1 MAKEDHNRFK
11 RSLNDGE
18 TLLYSQ
24 KNYNKPRDEE
34 ALKKKIKYKFKQSDD
49 RARKRQG
56 DAGPP
61 GGLNDVFSTIVVNL
75 GVFHE
80 EDEEEEEE
88 LEEESEDEE
97 SDDES
102 VEEGVLFAAS
112 N

>member
-1 MAKEDHNRFK
+1 MAEEDHNRFK
-11 RSLNDGE
+11 SNKKWIEWKSLNDGE

-34 ALKKKIKYKFKQSDD
+34 ALKKKIKDKIKQRDD

-56 DAGPP
+56 DAGPL
-61 GGLNDVFSTIVVNL
+61 GGLNDVSSTIVVNL

-97 SDDES
+97 SDNES
-102 VEEGVLFAAS
+102 Q
-112 N
+112 

>member
-1 MAKEDHNRFK
+1 MAEEDHNRFK
-11 RSLNDGE
+11 SNKKWIEWKSLNDGE

-34 ALKKKIKYKFKQSDD
+34 ALKKKIKDKIKQRDD
-49 RARKRQG
+49 RAQKRQG

-61 GGLNDVFSTIVVNL
+61 GGLNDVSSTIVVNL

-88 LEEESEDEE
+88 EELEEESKDEE

-102 VEEGVLFAAS
+102 Q
-112 N
+112 